1 MDLLLEHIELP
12 LFVVL
17 SALVIAP
24 YWVRTS
30 RRERRHRAQLEEATS
45 AGLEPASLHPV
56 IDPLKCIGT
65 ADCTPACP
73 EGDVLGVVHGRAVLA
88 NPSHCIGHGAC
99 LAACPVEAIS
109 LVFGTATR
117 GVEIPNVKP
126 NFETNVAGLFIAGEL
141 GGMGLIRNAMTQ
153 GRQAVEGIAREL
165 RAAGGSGAHGGD
177 VLDVFIVGAGPSGLA
192 AALTAKKA
200 GLRFEIVDQEQ
211 VGGSV
216 YHYPRKK
223 VVVTSAFEIPYYG
236 TVKARAISKEELLAI
251 WHEVIDAARLTIHT
265 GERVDTVSRA
275 DGLFSV
281 GTSRRTYRARRVLL
295 AIGRRGSPRKLEVPG
310 EEAPHVAYSLADAA
324 DFRGDRVLVVGG
336 GNSALEAAAALAEP
350 ALGNHVALSYRGDVL
365 ARATTSVRRQF
376 EALVEAGR
384 IRALLKSEV
393 RAIHERAVDLT
404 AAGSELRVD
413 ADRVFVFA
421 GGVLPSA
428 FLRQLGVHVD
438 TKFGTA

>member
-1 MDLLLEHIELP
+1 MDVLLEHIELT

-24 YWVRTS
+24 YWIRTS
-30 RRERRHRAQLEEATS
+30 RRERRHRAQFEEAVS

-73 EGDVLGVVHGRAVLA
+73 EGDVLGVVDGRAVLA
-88 NPSHCIGHGAC
+88 NPTHCIGHGAC

-126 NFETNVAGLFIAGEL
+126 NFETNVAGLYIAGEL

-153 GRQAVEGIAREL
+153 GRQAVDGIAREL
-165 RAAGGSGAHGGD
+165 RGGGAGARGGD
-177 VLDVFIVGAGPSGLA
+177 VLDLFIVGAGPSGLA
-192 AALTAKKA
+192 AALTARKA

-223 VVVTSAFEIPYYG
+223 VVVTSEFEIPFYG

-251 WHEVIDAARLTIHT
+251 WHEVIDAARLEIHT
-265 GERVDTVSRA
+265 GERVDTVSR
-275 DGLFSV
+275 DGGLFAIT
-281 GTSRRTYRARRVLL
+281 TSRRTYRARRVLL

-310 EEAPHVAYSLADAA
+310 EEAPHVAY
-324 DFRGDRVLVVGG
+324 
-336 GNSALEAAAALAEP
+336 
-350 ALGNHVALSYRGDVL
+350 
-365 ARATTSVRRQF
+365 
-376 EALVEAGR
+376 
-384 IRALLKSEV
+384 
-393 RAIHERAVDLT
+393 
-404 AAGSELRVD
+404 
-413 ADRVFVFA
+413 
-421 GGVLPSA
+421 
-428 FLRQLGVHVD
+428 
-438 TKFGTA
+438 

>member
-1 MDLLLEHIELP
+1 MHLVLDHLELT

-24 YWVRTS
+24 YWVRAS
-30 RRERRHRAQLEEATS
+30 RRERRHRAQFEEAVS

-88 NPSHCIGHGAC
+88 NPTHCIGHGAC

-126 NFETNVAGLFIAGEL
+126 NFETNVAGLYIAGEL

-165 RAAGGSGAHGGD
+165 RGGGGGGARGD
-177 VLDVFIVGAGPSGLA
+177 VLDLFIVGAGPSGLA

-223 VVVTSAFEIPYYG
+223 VVVTSAFEIPFYG

-265 GERVDTVSRA
+265 GERVDSVSRA
-275 DGLFSV
+275 DGLFTV
-281 GTSRRTYRARRVLL
+281 ATSRRTYRARRVLL

-350 ALGNHVALSYRGDVL
+350 ALGNRVALSYRGEVL
-365 ARATTSVRRQF
+365 ARATASVRRQF

-393 RAIHERAVDLT
+393 RAIHERAVELE
-404 AAGSELRVD
+404 AAGRELRID

-428 FLRQLGVHVD
+428 FLRQLGVEVD

>member
-1 MDLLLEHIELP
+1 MDVLLEHIELT

-24 YWVRTS
+24 YWIRTS
-30 RRERRHRAQLEEATS
+30 RRERRHRAQFEEAVS

-73 EGDVLGVVHGRAVLA
+73 EGDVLGVVDGRAVLA
-88 NPSHCIGHGAC
+88 NPTHCIGHGAC

-126 NFETNVAGLFIAGEL
+126 NFETNVAGLYIAGEL

-153 GRQAVEGIAREL
+153 GRQAVDGIAREL
-165 RAAGGSGAHGGD
+165 RGGGAGARGGD
-177 VLDVFIVGAGPSGLA
+177 VLDLFIVGAGPSGLA
-192 AALTAKKA
+192 AALTARKA

-223 VVVTSAFEIPYYG
+223 VVVTSEFEIPFYG

-251 WHEVIDAARLTIHT
+251 WHEVIDAARLEIHT
-265 GERVDTVSRA
+265 GERVDTVSR
-275 DGLFSV
+275 DGGLFAIT
-281 GTSRRTYRARRVLL
+281 TSRRTYRARRVLL

-324 DFRGDRVLVVGG
+324 DFHGDRVLVVGG
-336 GNSALEAAAALAEP
+336 GNSALEAASALAEP
-350 ALGNHVALSYRGDVL
+350 TLENHVTLSYRGDVFS
-365 ARATTSVRRQF
+365 RATASVRRQF
-376 EALVEAGR
+376 EELADTGR
-384 IRALLKSEV
+384 VRAVLRSEV
-393 RAIHERAVDLT
+393 RAIHERAVDL
-404 AAGSELRVD
+404 AADGRELRVG

-428 FLRQLGVHVD
+428 FLRQLGVAVD